1 MLEIK
6 LPGRNRTLKL
16 KNLLIDLNGTL
27 TNVGQIDPGVK
38 ERIITLRGKLD
49 IYLLTADTYGTAG
62 LISEELGIE
71 QIGIDKINAGH
82 DKRLF
87 LHQVNAQ
94 ESVAIGNGFNDIEML
109 DEAGLSIVIM
119 GPEGCA
125 IPALLKADIAVTN
138 IADALDLLLNP
149 ERIIATLRA

>member
-6 LPGRNRTLKL
+6 LPGRGRNLKL

-27 TNVGQIDPGVK
+27 TNAGRLDDVVIDK
-38 ERIITLRGKLD
+38 IKALKNIFN
-49 IYLLTADTYGTAG
+49 IYLLTADTYGTAK
-62 LISEELGIE
+62 LLSEELGIE
-71 QIGIDKINAGH
+71 LLEVDAINGGH

-87 LHQVNAQ
+87 LHKVMAQ

-109 DEAGLSIVIM
+109 AEANLSIVII
-119 GPEGCA
+119 GQEGCA

-138 IADALDLLLNP
+138 IGDALDLLLNP
-149 ERIIATLRA
+149 ERIVATLRA